1 MQADEDELSR
11 PIQPV
16 DSSLDEK
23 IDRPDRPSR
32 ETGVGTSD
40 VLCGRGKTSF
50 NHGEF
55 TCRAT
60 QFPKREL
67 CVCSNSFA
75 FPFQSVTKGFETQSR
90 PH

>member
-1 MQADEDELSR
+1 MMQADEDGQLSR

-23 IDRPDRPSR
+23 IERPSR
-32 ETGVGTSD
+32 ETGVGVSD

-55 TCRAT
+55 TCRVDTISKA
-60 QFPKREL
+60 RI
-67 CVCSNSFA
+67 VC
-75 FPFQSVTKGFETQSR
+75 TL
-90 PH
+90 

>member
-1 MQADEDELSR
+1 MQADDDGLSR

-23 IDRPDRPSR
+23 IVRPSR
-32 ETGVGTSD
+32 ETGVATSD

-55 TCRAT
+55 T
-60 QFPKREL
+60 
-67 CVCSNSFA
+67 
-75 FPFQSVTKGFETQSR
+75 
-90 PH
+90 

>member
-1 MQADEDELSR
+1 MQSDEDGLSR

-23 IDRPDRPSR
+23 IVRSTR

-55 TCRAT
+55 KCRVDTISKA
-60 QFPKREL
+60 KI
-67 CVCSNSFA
+67 VC
-75 FPFQSVTKGFETQSR
+75 TL
-90 PH
+90 

>member
-1 MQADEDELSR
+1 MMQADEDGLSR

-23 IDRPDRPSR
+23 IVRPSR
-32 ETGVGTSD
+32 ETGVGISD

-55 TCRAT
+55 TCRVLDT
-60 QFPKREL
+60 I
-67 CVCSNSFA
+67 S
-75 FPFQSVTKGFETQSR
+75 
-90 PH
+90 